1 MGSNFMNDLLTLD
14 MGKLKAEHISSC
26 IHLYSIKKLCADAI
40 STPQLCSLATFP

>member
-26 IHLYSIKKLCADAI
+26 IHLHSIIEAMCRCNI
-40 STPQLCSLATFP
+40 NSQLCSLATFP